1 MCNCGRKRLD
11 GAGNGRPLRGEV
23 TATGVGN
30 NKLWQD
36 VFFEYTGH
44 TGVTVTG
51 RVTGRPYRFPEPG
64 ARVAVDYRDAMAMMA
79 VPVLRRA

>member
-1 MCNCGRKRLD
+1 
-11 GAGNGRPLRGEV
+11 
-23 TATGVGN
+23 
-30 NKLWQD
+30 LWQD

-64 ARVAVDYRDAMAMMA
+64 ARVAVDYRDATAMMA